1 MQHVHN
7 PPRKRLD
14 AFLVGKMLARSREHA
29 VTLIKDGVVT
39 VDGSVARKPSLPV
52 TDDARVLVNTGTEP
66 QWASRG
72 AYKLLGVLEQFEP
85 EGMNLA
91 GKRVLDAGASTG
103 GFTDV
108 CLHRGASEVVAVD
121 VGREQLIPRLRHDP
135 RVLVREQTN
144 LRHVTTEDTDGFCNA
159 MVGDL
164 SFISWRL
171 VLPAINGVLADGAD
185 LLPMVKPQFE
195 VGKQRLGNRGVVRS
209 AALREEVTQAVAEFA
224 AELGLSTLGA
234 GASRLPGPSGN
245 VEYFLWLKKDG
256 GAQMPSSHA
265 LHALIHQAVEEGP
278 Q

>member
-1 MQHVHN
+1 MRHVHH

-52 TDDARVLVNTGTEP
+52 TDDARVLVNAGTEP

-72 AYKLLGVLEQFEP
+72 AYKLLGALEQFEP

-108 CLHRGASEVVAVD
+108 CLHRGASEVVAAD
-121 VGREQLIPRLRHDP
+121 VGRGQLIPRLRHHP

-144 LRHVTTEDTDGFCNA
+144 LRHVTTEDTDGLCTA

-171 VLPAINGVLADGAD
+171 VLPAINGVLDDGAD

-195 VGKQRLGNRGVVRS
+195 VGKERLGNRGVVRS

-224 AELGLSTLGA
+224 GELGLSTLGA

-256 GAQMPSSHA
+256 GARMPSSHT
-265 LHALIHQAVEEGP
+265 LHELIHQAVEEGP